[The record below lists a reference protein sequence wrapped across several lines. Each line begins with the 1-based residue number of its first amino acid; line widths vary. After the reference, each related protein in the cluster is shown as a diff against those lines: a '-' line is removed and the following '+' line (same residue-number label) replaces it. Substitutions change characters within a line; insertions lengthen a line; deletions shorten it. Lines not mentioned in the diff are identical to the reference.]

1 MQALQLSLSRQQPI
15 EDAVFRA
22 AVGIAAPRKGCAA
35 TCFSPCA
42 VRKPGQAGW
51 RGGLGRSQAY
61 GNGVSPWRTPRLEA
75 SCPDLWRRREKAVGS
90 R

>member
-1 MQALQLSLSRQQPI
+1 MAKDPSPEQAAGEGGQRRVEAYQMQALQLSLSRQQPI

-51 RGGLGRSQAY
+51 RGD
-61 GNGVSPWRTPRLEA
+61 WDEA
-75 SCPDLWRRREKAVGS
+75 RPTGMA
-90 R
+90 